1 MATVILMVINND
13 DDDDDDD
20 DYDFCVSFQ
29 YSVGNAKHW
38 IVAGTFNHV

>member
-13 DDDDDDD
+13 DDGDDD
-20 DYDFCVSFQ
+20 DFCVSFQ

-38 IVAGTFNHV
+38 IVAGTFDRV

>member
-13 DDDDDDD
+13 ADDDD

-38 IVAGTFNHV
+38 IVAGTFNRV